1 MTMKSLSRLLTKERI
16 LWLESHTKEE
26 ALRAMVENISQ
37 TAGLSPIEDIY
48 KAILD
53 REKLLSTGF
62 GLGLAIP
69 HAKLPGI
76 KDFAVGLGI
85 HRRGLEYESL
95 DDKPV
100 HILVMIVGPNS
111 HQEEY
116 LQVLSRVTSFLKD
129 NRENLLNFKDSEEIY
144 QLTLDY

>member
-1 MTMKSLSRLLTKERI
+1 MKSLSRLLTKDRI

-26 ALRAMVENISQ
+26 ALRAMVENIAQ
-37 TAGLSPIEDIY
+37 TAGLSSIEDIY

-69 HAKLPGI
+69 HAKLQSI

>member
-1 MTMKSLSRLLTKERI
+1 MKSLSRLLTKERI